1 MTSNFDPVQDWA
13 GLWVQQQQRCLQQWV
28 QSQTA
33 GDPPEQVATTAM
45 QAWQHGCELW
55 QSSISK
61 TLPANLALPFVILA
75 KQSRE
80 DLQRALLAAQSPYQ
94 HPNSSET
101 EDDASTKLN
110 SSFNP
115 LNAITNIDLARL
127 NQDPAW
133 IEHLQ
138 AFNAFIQFHI
148 QLTITGLNKLK
159 AQLSNHQD
167 QNMGEVVE
175 RLLGQLLSDY
185 QSQLQSNEYQ
195 QIFNRLVKSLAVQ
208 VPRPS

>member
-1 MTSNFDPVQDWA
+1 MTPNFDPVQDWA
-13 GLWVQQQQRCLQQWV
+13 GFWIQQQQRCLQQWV
-28 QSQTA
+28 QSQQ
-33 GDPPEQVATTAM
+33 GDDPSEQVATTAM
-45 QAWQHGCELW
+45 QAWQQGNELW

-61 TLPANLALPFVILA
+61 TLPANLVLPFATLA
-75 KQSRE
+75 KQSRD
-80 DLQRALLAAQSPYQ
+80 DLQRALLAAQSPNQ
-94 HPNSSET
+94 HPDPSAT
-101 EDDASTKLN
+101 EGGTSTKLD

-148 QLTITGLNKLK
+148 QLTIAGLNKLK
-159 AQLSNHQD
+159 AQLTNCQD
-167 QNMGEVVE
+167 QNMEDVVQ

-185 QSQLQSNEYQ
+185 QSQLESDEYQ
-195 QIFNRLVKSLAVQ
+195 QIFTRLVNSLAVQ
-208 VPRPS
+208 APPPT